1 MSYTR
6 TCAPVG
12 QYVSLR
18 AMFSDAAGTPMSV
31 DSAKVYIYTSKPSKS
46 FDSIVEDSDFSESYE
61 TVESIEKIGSGFYE
75 IEYLVPDEKEGT
87 WYDLWIAEVNGVTH
101 YAAFSFNVK
110 EKGKIE
116 IQTIGQNTLV
126 VILLDPSIADTSG
139 NTLGEEYQLSFSTK
153 YNPYFASP
161 DLVRLEVGQWLDPI
175 PNDTLSL
182 FIHWASI
189 EANAIT
195 GATVRNRNMYNTA
208 RTKFVIFDVAL
219 RALMLPVNL
228 SGKTKRLGDLM
239 IRNESSFKEVIPEL
253 KKKREEWLRVVNAG
267 GNIVPGQGLNP
278 TFALKGKF
286 DPDRP
291 LIGRG
296 WHSAQNFPYTQPAAN
311 TFLRKQGSVKFKKG
325 FVDYVVDEYRTI
337 IKEPDK

>member
-6 TCAPVG
+6 TCAPIA

-18 AMFSDAAGTPMSV
+18 AMFSDPAGTPMSI
-31 DSAKVYIYTSKPSKS
+31 DSGSVYIYTSKPNKS
-46 FDSIVEDSDFSESYE
+46 FDSIVEDSDFSEAYE
-61 TVESIEKIGSGFYE
+61 AVTSLEKIGSGFYE
-75 IEYLVPDEKEGT
+75 VEYLVPDEDEGT
-87 WYDLWIAEVNGVTH
+87 WYDLWVVEVNGVTVH
-101 YAAFSFNVK
+101 AVFSFTVK

-116 IQTIGQNTLV
+116 IQSIGQNTLV
-126 VILLDPSIADTSG
+126 VILLDSSIADTSG

-153 YNPYFASP
+153 YNPYYASP
-161 DLVRLEVGQWLDPI
+161 DLLRLEVGQWLDPI

-195 GATVRNRNMYNTA
+195 GAKVTNRNMYNTA

-239 IRNESSFKEVIPEL
+239 IKNESSFKEVIPEL

-278 TFALKGKF
+278 TFAVKGRF

-291 LIGRG
+291 LIGRQ
-296 WHSAQNFPYTQPAAN
+296 WHSSLAYPYPQSGAN
-311 TFLRKQGSVKFKKG
+311 ASLRRKGSMKFKKG
-325 FVDYVVDEYRTI
+325 FVDFVIDEYGSRL
-337 IKEPDK
+337 KEPDK